1 MLRGMLFLVFCLQR
15 YTLLFIYSRIAP
27 EIFQNPPKIA
37 PTPPQAKRRKSVTIH
52 QKLKTTNYTN
62 YTKLFSTDNHSRR
75 LKNSC
80 NSRNSWLIIIPTKL
94 ECNSRNSWLIIIRP
108 KLECNSCNSWLI
120 IIRTKLECN
129 SRNSWRKKRGYV
141 RSSDIPSGGED
152 ECYFIKY
159 FLPFTMLMPRCI
171 FWRRWPARL

>member
-62 YTKLFSTDNHSRR
+62 YTNLYSTDNHSRR
-75 LKNSC
+75 LKNS
-80 NSRNSWLIIIPTKL
+80 
-94 ECNSRNSWLIIIRP
+94 CNSRNSWLIIIRP

-120 IIRTKLECN
+120 IIPTKLECN